1 MERKKGSEE
10 GGGGTGERPI
20 AFIRRHTVSAFV
32 LSRVEKGHELGHA
45 TT

>member
-10 GGGGTGERPI
+10 GGDDADERPI
-20 AFIRRHTVSAFV
+20 SFICRRTVAAYI
-32 LSRVEKGHELGHA
+32 LSCVEKGHELGHA